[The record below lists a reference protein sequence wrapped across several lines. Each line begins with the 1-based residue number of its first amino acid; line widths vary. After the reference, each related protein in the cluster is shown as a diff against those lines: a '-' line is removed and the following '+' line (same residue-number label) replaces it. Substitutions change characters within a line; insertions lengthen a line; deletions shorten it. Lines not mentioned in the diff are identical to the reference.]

1 MGNSFEIHIAADNI
15 EQAKQELQQ
24 RIRKAL
30 TAVGIQTSSLARTE
44 LQKSPSRID
53 TGLLRNSITYALD
66 GETTAISSYSADRES
81 KYMNEDSVWSIL
93 QAARPKSGSYGGTM
107 PKEPDGRQAVYIGTN
122 VSYAIY
128 VHEGTSRGFLT
139 KLFGIKNRMEAN
151 RFLKN
156 AVENNQSEIIS
167 IIKQELT

>member
-15 EQAKQELQQ
+15 EQAKQEIQQ
-24 RIRKAL
+24 RARKAL

-66 GETTAISSYSADRES
+66 GEGAATSSYSADKASRYS
-81 KYMNEDSVWSIL
+81 GKT
-93 QAARPKSGSYGGTM
+93 PPSGSYSGTT
-107 PKEPDGRQAVYIGTN
+107 PKESEGRQAVYVGTG
-122 VSYAIY
+122 VKYAIY
-128 VHEGTSRGFLT
+128 VHEGTD
-139 KLFGIKNRMEAN
+139 RMTPN

-156 AVENNQSEIIS
+156 AVENNKGEIIS

>member
-44 LQKSPSRID
+44 LQRSPSRID

-66 GETTAISSYSADRES
+66 GEGTAISSYSADRPS
-81 KYMNEDSVWSIL
+81 KYNGKKPPD
-93 QAARPKSGSYGGTM
+93 GSYSGTM
-107 PKEPDGRQAVYIGTN
+107 PKEPQGRQAVYIGTN
-122 VSYAIY
+122 VKYAIY
-128 VHEGTSRGFLT
+128 VHEGTD
-139 KLFGIKNRMEAN
+139 RMSPN

-156 AVENNQSEIIS
+156 AVENNQGEIIS
-167 IIKQELT
+167 LIKQELT

>member
-44 LQKSPSRID
+44 LQRSPSRID

-66 GETTAISSYSADRES
+66 GEGTAIGSYSADKASR
-81 KYMNEDSVWSIL
+81 Y
-93 QAARPKSGSYGGTM
+93 SGKTPPSQSYSGTT
-107 PKEPDGRQAVYIGTN
+107 PKEPEGRQAVYIGTG
-122 VSYAIY
+122 VKYAIY
-128 VHEGTSRGFLT
+128 VHEGTD
-139 KLFGIKNRMEAN
+139 RMAPN

>member
-15 EQAKQELQQ
+15 EQAKQEIQQ
-24 RIRKAL
+24 RARKAL

-66 GETTAISSYSADRES
+66 GEGAATSSYSADKASRYS
-81 KYMNEDSVWSIL
+81 GKT
-93 QAARPKSGSYGGTM
+93 PTSGSYGGTT
-107 PKEPDGRQAVYIGTN
+107 PKEPEGRQAVYVGTG
-122 VSYAIY
+122 VKYAIY
-128 VHEGTSRGFLT
+128 VHEGTD
-139 KLFGIKNRMEAN
+139 RMSPN

-156 AVENNQSEIIS
+156 SVENNQGEIIS

>member
-15 EQAKQELQQ
+15 EQAKQEIQQ
-24 RIRKAL
+24 RARKAL
-30 TAVGIQTSSLARTE
+30 TAVGIQASSLARTE
-44 LQKSPSRID
+44 LQRSPSRID

-66 GETTAISSYSADRES
+66 GEGAAIGSYSADKASRYS
-81 KYMNEDSVWSIL
+81 GKT
-93 QAARPKSGSYGGTM
+93 PPSGSYGGTTS
-107 PKEPDGRQAVYIGTN
+107 KEPEGRQAVYVGTG
-122 VSYAIY
+122 VEYAIY
-128 VHEGTSRGFLT
+128 VHEGTD
-139 KLFGIKNRMEAN
+139 RMAPN